1 MSTDYGRPVGK
12 SLSLHSRRSNRNPKF
27 LGTAKEY
34 FVCRIGPNFQISLIY
49 AFTWCPY
56 SVHKSMKKAVV
67 LILNLMEKWNESK
80 ESSRMSGNPW
90 ILRIMKEDALDE
102 LRDYDKY

>member
-1 MSTDYGRPVGK
+1 MGK

-34 FVCRIGPNFQISLIY
+34 FVCRISPNFQISSIY

-56 SVHKSMKKAVV
+56 SVHKSMKKEVV